1 MGVSGRVADASVIVE
16 ATVGRGS
23 TRLSAR
29 AALRGPLAAPELLD
43 LEVASALRRA
53 VHQRR
58 LEISEADAAVRGL
71 SSLTGLRRYA
81 HAPLLERIWVLR
93 DTISTYDASYVALAE
108 ALGIPLVTADRRL
121 ARAAEPYC
129 SVVYV
134 E

>member
-1 MGVSGRVADASVIVE
+1 MSRRVADASVIIE
-16 ATVGRGS
+16 ATVGRGR

-29 AALRGPLAAPELLD
+29 AALREPLAAPELLD

-58 LEISEADAAVRGL
+58 LKLGEADAAIRGL
-71 SSLTGLRRYA
+71 SSLTGLRRYP
-81 HAPLLERIWVLR
+81 HAPMLQRIWELR
-93 DTISTYDASYVALAE
+93 DNISPYDASYVALAE

-129 SVVYV
+129 AVVYV